1 MAINLFLNKLLPP
14 MYSSSARSLVPEI
27 QICFYYLTNHLYHNL
42 FKVLVNNKMLAAKA
56 LPNVAVLS
64 YNFE

>member
-1 MAINLFLNKLLPP
+1 